1 MSSRYFGLG
10 VLAIGLAGLGY
21 ELNKTRLALAT
32 RKWTKVPC
40 TIAKLET
47 VSQNSPL
54 SEDETFAVVGQYSY
68 QVNGADFHSE
78 TISNRHC
85 EFLSPAEVKKLTAG
99 LPDTGPHFA
108 YYNPDKP
115 QQAVLVAGNDVTNIK
130 ELGTFVLV
138 TGLALF
144 LILKQQ

>member
-1 MSSRYFGLG
+1 M
-10 VLAIGLAGLGY
+10 AGLGY
-21 ELNKTRLALAT
+21 ELNKTRRALAT
-32 RKWTKVPC
+32 RNWTKVPC
-40 TIAKLET
+40 TIAKLEA

-54 SEDETFAVVGQYSY
+54 SEEETFAVVGQYSY
-68 QVNGADFHSE
+68 QVNGADFSSE

-85 EFLSPAEVKKLTAG
+85 EFLSPAEVEKLTAG
-99 LPDTGPHFA
+99 LPESGAHFA

-115 QQAVLVAGNDVTNIK
+115 QEAVLVAGNDVTNIK

-144 LILKQQ
+144 LIFKQQS

>member
-1 MSSRYFGLG
+1 MSQRNFGLI

-32 RKWTKVPC
+32 RKWIKVPC

-54 SEDETFAVVGQYSY
+54 SEEETFAVVGQYSY
-68 QVNGADFHSE
+68 QVNGANFSSE
-78 TISNRHC
+78 KISNRHC
-85 EFLSPAEVKKLTAG
+85 EFLSPTEAEKLTAG
-99 LPDTGPHFA
+99 LPNTGPHFA
-108 YYNPDKP
+108 YYNPDQP
-115 QQAVLVAGNDVTNIK
+115 QEAVLVAGSDVTNVK
-130 ELGTFVLV
+130 ELATFLLV

-144 LILKQQ
+144 LIFKRQ